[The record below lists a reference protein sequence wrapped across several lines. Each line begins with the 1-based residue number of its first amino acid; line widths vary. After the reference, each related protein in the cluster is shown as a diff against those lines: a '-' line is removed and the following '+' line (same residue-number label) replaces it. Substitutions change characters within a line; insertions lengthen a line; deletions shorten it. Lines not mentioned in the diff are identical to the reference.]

1 MFDLIVGID
10 PRAERLALEGI
21 VKVFAAFMSS
31 IHNSEAVADHFG
43 AVALEGCCVLTKF
56 TAFGAFVFIR
66 AGVRDSVDTVASFGG
81 FGKSRA
87 AFAFKVF
94 FENLFCTLLRNE

>member
-21 VKVFAAFMSS
+21 VKEFAAFVSS

-56 TAFGAFVFIR
+56 AALGAFVLVR
-66 AGVRDSVDTVASFGG
+66 AVVRDSVDTVASFGG